1 MQAILS
7 GKSGFGQRLLERN
20 LIGIRHCF
28 SYCYWVRIFKRLNL
42 KLINESS
49 KTKIVNNLLV
59 ASLAIY
65 GISQKR
71 FDLSESTLFDQLVTE
86 LLAPIQEG
94 VAKSRKSLSS
104 FWDNYILIV
113 NTSKENTVL
122 KKQIS
127 RLESDLTGME
137 EIRKENLRLKRLLSY
152 SDDMS
157 QQRVMAQ
164 VVGWDSANEF
174 KVIRLNKG
182 KNHGI
187 QVMSPVITD
196 HGLVGYIYRVTAN
209 YSDVLTILDQNNRV
223 DVMVERTRTH
233 GIVEGVFN
241 FKCTLKYIMR
251 NEQVEVG
258 DKLITAGVGGIYP
271 KGIKVGM
278 ITDISKENFGMTLSI
293 EVIPSVDF
301 DKLEEV
307 LVLVPQSNTAAVTS
321 APSTEKKP

>member
-1 MQAILS
+1 
-7 GKSGFGQRLLERN
+7 
-20 LIGIRHCF
+20 
-28 SYCYWVRIFKRLNL
+28 L

-49 KTKIVNNLLV
+49 KTKIVNNLIV
-59 ASLAIY
+59 AILAIY

-71 FDLSESTLFDQLVTE
+71 FDLNEPTLFHQLVTE
-86 LLAPIQEG
+86 VISPVQAGLASS
-94 VAKSRKSLSS
+94 KKSLSS
-104 FWDNYILIV
+104 FWDNYLLIV
-113 NTSKENTVL
+113 NTSKENNVL

-127 RLESDLTGME
+127 RLESDLTTME
-137 EIRKENLRLKRLLSY
+137 EVRKENLRLKRLLSY
-152 SDDMS
+152 SDEMS
-157 QQRVMAQ
+157 HQKVMAQ

-182 KNHGI
+182 RKHGI
-187 QVMSPVITD
+187 KAMAPVITD
-196 HGLVGYIYRVTAN
+196 HGLVGYVYRVTDN

-241 FKCTLKYIMR
+241 FKCALKYIMR
-251 NEQVEVG
+251 NEPVEVG

-278 ITDISKENFGMTLSI
+278 ITDITKENFGMTLSI

-307 LVLVPQSNTAAVTS
+307 LVLIPIDQETKEVPVAVQ
-321 APSTEKKP
+321 EKKP

>member
-1 MQAILS
+1 M
-7 GKSGFGQRLLERN
+7 
-20 LIGIRHCF
+20 
-28 SYCYWVRIFKRLNL
+28 

-59 ASLAIY
+59 AILAIY

-71 FDLSESTLFDQLVTE
+71 FDLGEPTLFHQLVAE
-86 LLAPIQEG
+86 VLSPVQEG
-94 VAKSRKSLSS
+94 LANSKKSLSS
-104 FWDNYILIV
+104 FWENYLLIV
-113 NTSKENTVL
+113 NTSKENNVL

-127 RLESDLTGME
+127 RLESDLTTME

-152 SDDMS
+152 SDEMS
-157 QQRVMAQ
+157 HQRVMAQ

-182 KNHGI
+182 KNQGI
-187 QVMSPVITD
+187 KMMAPVITD
-196 HGLVGYIYRVTAN
+196 HGLVGYVYRVTDN
-209 YSDVLTILDQNNRV
+209 YADVLTILDQNNRV
-223 DVMVERTRTH
+223 DVMIERTRTH

-241 FKCTLKYIMR
+241 FKCALKYIMR
-251 NEQVEVG
+251 NEPVEVG

-278 ITDISKENFGMTLSI
+278 ITDISKENFGMTLSV

-307 LVLVPQSNTAAVTS
+307 LVLIPNEIASAAVSLPTQ
-321 APSTEKKP
+321 EKMP

>member
-1 MQAILS
+1 M
-7 GKSGFGQRLLERN
+7 
-20 LIGIRHCF
+20 
-28 SYCYWVRIFKRLNL
+28 

-49 KTKIVNNLLV
+49 KTKIVNNLIV
-59 ASLAIY
+59 AFLAVY

-71 FDLSESTLFDQLVTE
+71 FDLNEPTLFHQLVTE
-86 LLAPIQEG
+86 VISPVQAGLASS
-94 VAKSRKSLSS
+94 KKSLSS
-104 FWDNYILIV
+104 FWDNYLPIV
-113 NTSKENTVL
+113 NTSKENNVL

-127 RLESDLTGME
+127 RLESDLTSME
-137 EIRKENLRLKRLLSY
+137 EVRKENLRLKRLLSY
-152 SDDMS
+152 SDEMS
-157 QQRVMAQ
+157 HQKIMAQ

-182 KNHGI
+182 RKHGI
-187 QVMSPVITD
+187 QMMAPVITD
-196 HGLVGYIYRVTAN
+196 HGLVGYVYRVTDN
-209 YSDVLTILDQNNRV
+209 FSDVLTILDQNNRV

-241 FKCTLKYIMR
+241 FKCALKYIMR
-251 NEQVEVG
+251 NEPVEVG

-278 ITDISKENFGMTLSI
+278 ITDITKENFGMTLSI

-307 LVLVPQSNTAAVTS
+307 LVLVGGSAVEVS
-321 APSTEKKP
+321 KSEPVVVEEIKK

>member
-1 MQAILS
+1 M
-7 GKSGFGQRLLERN
+7 
-20 LIGIRHCF
+20 
-28 SYCYWVRIFKRLNL
+28 

-49 KTKIVNNLLV
+49 KTKIVNNLIV
-59 ASLAIY
+59 GILAVY

-71 FDLSESTLFDQLVTE
+71 FDLSESTLFHQLVTE
-86 LLAPIQEG
+86 VISPVQEG
-94 VAKSRKSLSS
+94 LASSKRSLSS
-104 FWDNYILIV
+104 MWENYLMIV
-113 NTSKENTVL
+113 NTGKENSVL

-127 RLESDLTGME
+127 RLESDLTSME
-137 EIRKENLRLKRLLSY
+137 EMRKENLRLKRLLSY
-152 SDDMS
+152 SDEMS
-157 QQRVMAQ
+157 HQRVMAQ

-182 KNHGI
+182 KNQGI
-187 QVMSPVITD
+187 KVMAPVITD
-196 HGLVGYIYRVTAN
+196 HGLVGYVYRVTDN
-209 YSDVLTILDQNNRV
+209 YADVLTILDQNNRV

-241 FKCTLKYIMR
+241 FKCALKYIMK
-251 NEQVEVG
+251 NEPVEVG

-278 ITDISKENFGMTLSI
+278 ITDITKENFGMTLSV

-307 LVLVPQSNTAAVTS
+307 LVLIPSEVAATAAPEIVPTV
-321 APSTEKKP
+321 EKKL